1 MCLLNDNEKYCKT
14 PTHRWIEWWV
24 KAETDGA
31 ADRERICPEMFMS

>member
-1 MCLLNDNEKYCKT
+1 MY
-14 PTHRWIEWWV
+14 RWIEWWV